1 MNAFSLLLISQVI
14 WIPIALGAG
23 IQEFK
28 KPQEPFNSTIN
39 ALTKGLRKSM
49 LPTLS
54 GVIDSE
60 DADTVYR
67 IAEIG
72 GWGSYIYTLY
82 FNKES
87 IPILVTY
94 SSSQVEDMERRF
106 PVMRSQ
112 RFVVDTND
120 RRIAASKFSW
130 KLYDETA
137 DQVLSGKLEPIGGDD
152 IPFVLVERISKSTG
166 YSGIFLP
173 SNIYTHFEKLGN
185 ELEKMVKE
193 LQALE
198 LVR

>member
-1 MNAFSLLLISQVI
+1 MI

-28 KPQEPFNSTIN
+28 KPQEPFNSDISV
-39 ALTKGLRKSM
+39 LTKGLRKSM

-60 DADTVYR
+60 NADTVYR

-87 IPILVTY
+87 TPILVTY
-94 SSSQVEDMERRF
+94 SYSQVEDKERKF
-106 PVMRSQ
+106 LVMTSQ
-112 RFVVDTND
+112 RFVVDTKEKK
-120 RRIAASKFSW
+120 IAASKFAW
-130 KLYDETA
+130 KLYHETA
-137 DQVLSGKLEPIGGDD
+137 DQVRSGKLHPIGGDD
-152 IPFVLVERISKSTG
+152 IPFVLVERISKNTE

-173 SNIYTHFEKLGN
+173 SNIYTHFDKLEN

-193 LQALE
+193 LRALE